1 MMFDNMSEK
10 NQKRNLN
17 IDLIKV
23 LAVFLVVLVHF
34 FNRTGYYGL
43 PSGSP
48 LMLFATFIWSVAMA
62 CVPLFL
68 IATGYL
74 MKNAKYSKKF
84 FTNLLRVVGYYAAA
98 VMVLTIT
105 DKQAY
110 GFGLIRVFFENL
122 FTFNHYSWYVNMY
135 IGLYL
140 MSPMLNAAF
149 ESLKT
154 KKNQLIAIGGCLFLV
169 TAPMTLAVF
178 DSFLGMQVPDYLRK
192 AAPNHWVVIWP
203 FLYYFIGMF
212 IRKYGETKNHK
223 IKNKYK
229 IGLFFAIIFNTLLVR
244 IISSKTFCPEW
255 GFLGVVLVSTF
266 LFLTILNSKIT
277 IKNKIFNTVIQ
288 FISKNTLS
296 VYLLSWIADIRFYN
310 IINTKFGGFKGS
322 FLRMPIL
329 VILIFIFDILVG
341 LAFVAMIKILAIIAK
356 KIQKT
361 AKQKRR

>member
-1 MMFDNMSEK
+1 MSEK

-43 PSGSP
+43 PSGLP

-68 IATGYL
+68 ITTGYL

-84 FTNLLRVVGYYAAA
+84 FINLLRVVGYYAAA
-98 VMVLTIT
+98 VVVLTIT
-105 DKQAY
+105 DKQAH

-154 KKNQLIAIGGCLFLV
+154 KKNQLMAIGGCLFLV
-169 TAPMTLAVF
+169 TTPMTLAVF

-255 GFLGVVLVSTF
+255 GFLGIVLVSIF

-277 IKNKIFNTVIQ
+277 IKNKVFNTVVQ

-296 VYLLSWIADIRFYN
+296 IYLLSWIADIRFYN

-329 VILIFIFDILVG
+329 VILIFIFDVLVG
-341 LAFVAMIKILAIIAK
+341 LAFIIMIKVLAIIAE
-356 KIQKT
+356 KIQKI

>member
-1 MMFDNMSEK
+1 MSEK

-43 PSGSP
+43 PSRSP

-98 VMVLTIT
+98 VVVLTIT
-105 DKQAY
+105 DKQAH

-154 KKNQLIAIGGCLFLV
+154 KKNQLTPVPTSYQNSIQSILQRIVVTIRLITLFMSKLSLSKSVVSSLV
-169 TAPMTLAVF
+169 HHF
-178 DSFLGMQVPDYLRK
+178 SR
-192 AAPNHWVVIWP
+192 
-203 FLYYFIGMF
+203 
-212 IRKYGETKNHK
+212 
-223 IKNKYK
+223 
-229 IGLFFAIIFNTLLVR
+229 
-244 IISSKTFCPEW
+244 
-255 GFLGVVLVSTF
+255 
-266 LFLTILNSKIT
+266 
-277 IKNKIFNTVIQ
+277 
-288 FISKNTLS
+288 TLS
-296 VYLLSWIADIRFYN
+296 KH
-310 IINTKFGGFKGS
+310 II
-322 FLRMPIL
+322 
-329 VILIFIFDILVG
+329 
-341 LAFVAMIKILAIIAK
+341 
-356 KIQKT
+356 
-361 AKQKRR
+361 